1 MREEG
6 REKRLV
12 LFESEGEGPFLRV
25 QRGQGLV
32 RRKRGCSGLP
42 HEAT

>member
-6 REKRLV
+6 RERRLV
-12 LFESEGEGPFLRV
+12 LFEPEREGPFPRV
-25 QRGQGLV
+25 QQGQGLV

>member
-25 QRGQGLV
+25 QWGQGLV